1 MNLWVE
7 AVSLLLARVFLPY
20 PPFVGVRAWVG
31 RSCTFSAARTTKVDR
46 RIGLVLYRLQRG
58 WLLSSRSRGLS
69 RRSRRRGGLGGLM
82 LYGLQ
87 ILGIGRGRRCRGRR
101 LAHGHTCLRCLFGGW
116 MLNLECVVLLRQ
128 AANADAHEYDH
139 NRQRKSHLFS

>member
-7 AVSLLLARVFLPY
+7 AVSLLLARVFLPH

-46 RIGLVLYRLQRG
+46 RIGLVFYRLQRG
-58 WLLSSRSRGLS
+58 WLLSRRPSGLS

-87 ILGIGRGRRCRGRR
+87 ILGIGRGRRCRARR
-101 LAHGHTCLRCLFGGW
+101 LAHGRACLRCLFGG
-116 MLNLECVVLLRQ
+116 
-128 AANADAHEYDH
+128 
-139 NRQRKSHLFS
+139 